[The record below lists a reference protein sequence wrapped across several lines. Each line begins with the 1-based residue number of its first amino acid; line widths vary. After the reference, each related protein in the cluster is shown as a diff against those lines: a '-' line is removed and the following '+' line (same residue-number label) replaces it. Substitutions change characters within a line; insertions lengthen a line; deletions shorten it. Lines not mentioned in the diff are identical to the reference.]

1 MQIRINNQAADITL
15 ENEKTAGEV
24 IRNIEQWL
32 ASGGHRL
39 SGISIDGQQA
49 LPSTLDSFFLKE
61 IENIKT
67 LDLYTST
74 MSELTAESLLNLMAD
89 IKDFQTLN
97 YEEKK
102 NFYQNWKESAQANF
116 ICEQM
121 PDLYNFFV
129 NSFSG
134 SDVNTQVVFSMTEER
149 LREVKEPQAE
159 FLKLQPILDEICV
172 RLENLALDIQT
183 GKDARAAQTI
193 QLFTGVSEKI
203 FRILRQLEIQGYL
216 SDGEK
221 QFSGVIGE
229 FGNLL
234 KELLEAYEKH
244 DTILVGDLAEYEAAP
259 KLKELYSAIINNSNK
274 SVQTQEIK

>member
-24 IRNIEQWL
+24 IANIEQWL
-32 ASGGHRL
+32 AAAGHRL
-39 SGISIDGQQA
+39 SGISIDGHPA
-49 LPSTLDSFFLKE
+49 HPSMINDFFSKE
-61 IENIKT
+61 INNIKT

-74 MSELTAESLLNLMAD
+74 LSELTAESLLNLLSD
-89 IKDFQTLN
+89 IKDFETLN

-121 PDLYNFFV
+121 PDLYSIFV

-134 SDVNTQVVFSMTEER
+134 GDKDLSAVFSMTEER
-149 LREVKEPQAE
+149 LREVKEPLSE
-159 FLKLQPILDEICV
+159 FSNIQPMLEETCA

-183 GKDARAAQTI
+183 GKDSRAAQTI
-193 QLFTGVSEKI
+193 QLFSGVSEKI
-203 FRILRQLEIQGYL
+203 LRILNQLEIQGYL
-216 SDGEK
+216 SDK
-221 QFSGVIGE
+221 KPFSAVIGE
-229 FGNLL
+229 FGNLV

-244 DTILVGDLAEYEAAP
+244 DTILVGDLGEYEAAP
-259 KLKELYSAIINNSNK
+259 KLRELYASILNNSRK
-274 SVQTQEIK
+274 STQAIK